1 MVHKI
6 CEVISKSGAES
17 RVGKDKTI
25 LMSSQSSTPPSTRL
39 EGKASDMGK
48 GLWVPDKERKGGKE
62 TNK

>member
-39 EGKASDMGK
+39 EGKASDMG
-48 GLWVPDKERKGGKE
+48 
-62 TNK
+62 